1 MLPTSEVVPVH
12 ISLTPRERQLLNG
25 ILEGRTNREIAA
37 ALGLTEQTVKN
48 QLTMLFQK
56 VGVRNRL
63 ELALYA
69 LKYRLTN

>member
-1 MLPTSEVVPVH
+1 MH

>member
-1 MLPTSEVVPVH
+1 VH